1 MNTLNFNDLLALLI
15 EYQIDDIR
23 DYFRRKQSEHD
34 AKHGISRRKATN
46 EDIDNL

>member
-15 EYQIDDIR
+15 EYQIDDIK
-23 DYFRRKQSEHD
+23 DYFRRKQAELD
-34 AKHGISRRKATN
+34 AKNGVSRSKATN